1 LWDPGITGSGF
12 FLERVLGTVLRDD
25 RDASLH
31 VHVSRVVGYDTLGFA
46 FYFLLLG
53 FSLRDFAAH
62 SDGASPADVGVVF
75 LFVHSGLYSHV
86 YYIIIVLF
94 IL

>member
-1 LWDPGITGSGF
+1 
-12 FLERVLGTVLRDD
+12 
-25 RDASLH
+25 
-31 VHVSRVVGYDTLGFA
+31 
-46 FYFLLLG
+46 LG

-86 YYIIIVLF
+86 YYIIIILF